1 MIAPNVIVIWPS
13 TNASIPS
20 GFTRE
25 TTLDSKFTRG
35 TAASTDPNTTGGAT
49 THTHTSSA
57 HSHTMS
63 SHTHLIFLHQAGGND
78 NNSDSDGSESFSIDH
93 YHSVNIAGVTNGG
106 LSSVTST
113 YASVSNN
120 PPYYEVI
127 FIKAS
132 GYSFIPNGAVIM
144 ESDTTIQTGFAN
156 CDGTGGTPD
165 LRNKYLLGAGTGAD
179 SGTTGGSL
187 TNIHDLTHTH
197 TETAHWHSQAVAGGA
212 SAAGGSRGQSGN
224 TYVHQGHTHNA
235 ILNDATAGSIGSV
248 SLTTAETVEP
258 AYKKLLAI
266 ENTSGAALL
275 PVKGMVA
282 MWLGTLAT
290 IPAGWFLCDGT
301 KGTPDMREK
310 FIKCALTTGEIGNIG
325 GSTTHTHASQGHT
338 HTGGSHTHTPTTND
352 LTHPQGEDRTVGGVG
367 GSRAINKGDNSHGQ
381 IDSVDNGTASWNS
394 SNTTGDS
401 SNNEPLYTTVAY
413 IQFQYSVGGAALFAL
428 A

>member
-1 MIAPNVIVIWPS
+1 MIAPNIIIIWPS

-132 GYSFIPNGAVIM
+132 GYSFIPNGSIIM
-144 ESDTTIQTGFAN
+144 ESDTTIPTGFAN

-197 TETAHWHSQAVAGGA
+197 TETAHGHSQAVAGGA

-235 ILNDATAGSIGSV
+235 ILNDVGIAR
-248 SLTTAETVEP
+248 
-258 AYKKLLAI
+258 LA
-266 ENTSGAALL
+266 S
-275 PVKGMVA
+275 
-282 MWLGTLAT
+282 
-290 IPAGWFLCDGT
+290 
-301 KGTPDMREK
+301 
-310 FIKCALTTGEIGNIG
+310 
-325 GSTTHTHASQGHT
+325 
-338 HTGGSHTHTPTTND
+338 
-352 LTHPQGEDRTVGGVG
+352 
-367 GSRAINKGDNSHGQ
+367 
-381 IDSVDNGTASWNS
+381 
-394 SNTTGDS
+394 
-401 SNNEPLYTTVAY
+401 
-413 IQFQYSVGGAALFAL
+413 
-428 A
+428 